1 MTPALELKPASIRV
15 SHVTTLHTEVG
26 LGFRV
31 RIRVR
36 IRVRNRDRLGLYLEK
51 YVEMYKK
58 FKRQTSS
65 FYFQIRGSESK
76 GTRWLV
82 LYL

>member
-1 MTPALELKPASIRV
+1 MSRKVKEFC
-15 SHVTTLHTEVG
+15 G
-26 LGFRV
+26 LGRGSSWGRWLLHIVKDVKKV
-31 RIRVR
+31 R
-36 IRVRNRDRLGLYLEK
+36 DLEKKLGLYLEK

>member
-31 RIRVR
+31 RIR
-36 IRVRNRDRLGLYLEK
+36 IRVRVRVNVILGSLLVKVSVIYSQKEPTTRFNLIRYL
-51 YVEMYKK
+51 
-58 FKRQTSS
+58 QAD
-65 FYFQIRGSESK
+65 
-76 GTRWLV
+76 L
-82 LYL
+82 L